1 MTYSEKNKLVAMLI
15 ELDIKEL
22 HNELDYHMNNYNK
35 KEARKIL
42 KVKEAVDTLIQYLE
56 AE

>member
-22 HNELDYHMNNYNK
+22 HNEENYFMDNRNK
-35 KEARKIL
+35 REALRIS
-42 KVKEAVDTLIQYLE
+42 KVREAVNTLINYLNE
-56 AE
+56 E